1 MGNTISTFMGTG
13 SKGYTGDVGF
23 AQDEKLNDPFHVDLD
38 PTEKILY
45 VADCFNFRIR
55 SVDITTGKTKNFA
68 GNGIQGHT
76 GDGGLA
82 TEASIDEIYA
92 IQADINGDVYICQR
106 FNPCIRKI
114 SSETGIISSIAGTGK
129 PGSGPDNIKAVESH
143 LMEPNDCFLDG
154 RGGLLIADIKDQ
166 KVRKVDL
173 NNGIISTFA
182 GTGAKEHTGDGEPAS
197 QAGIFGARAVCV
209 DDSGN
214 TYICEREGNTIRK
227 VNTEGIITKIAG
239 TGEKGYTGDGG
250 PALKATFNGPKAIR
264 CTKDGNLL
272 VVDTENHAI
281 RIIDMTSLHI
291 YTIAGGT
298 IGPHGDSKKATEA
311 GLSRPHGV
319 VTSSTG
325 MMYIAD
331 SENHRIRVVN

>member
-1 MGNTISTFMGTG
+1 MSNTISTFMGTG
-13 SKGYTGDVGF
+13 LKGYTGNVNS
-23 AQDEKLNDPFHVDLD
+23 AQNEKLNDPFHVELD
-38 PTEKILY
+38 PKEKILY

-55 SVDITTGKTKNFA
+55 SVNVITGETKNFA
-68 GNGIQGHT
+68 GNGTQGHT
-76 GDGGLA
+76 GDGGVA

-114 SSETGIISSIAGTGK
+114 SSETGLICSVAGTGK
-129 PGSGPDNIKAVESH
+129 VGSGLDNIKAVESP
-143 LMEPNDCFLDG
+143 LMEPNDCILDG
-154 RGGLLIADIKDQ
+154 NGGLLIADIKDQ

-173 NNGIISTFA
+173 NTGLISIFA
-182 GTGAKEHTGDGEPAS
+182 GTGVKEHTGDGGLAS

-227 VNTEGIITKIAG
+227 VDAAGIITRIAG
-239 TGEKGYTGDGG
+239 TGEEGYTGDGG

-264 CTKDGNLL
+264 CTKEGNLL

-281 RIIDMTSLHI
+281 RLIDMDNLSI
-291 YTIAGGT
+291 CTIAGGSM
-298 IGPHGDSKKATEA
+298 GPHGDGKKATEA

-319 VTSSTG
+319 VTSSAGT
-325 MMYIAD
+325 MYIAD
-331 SENHRIRVVN
+331 SENHRIRMIN